1 MSASTALA
9 VIDGAQGPL
18 AIQQPRVGL
27 LRPIAKPAEVLQAQE
42 ELRSMIA
49 GALVEGRDYGVIPG
63 TERKDKKGNDISKRT
78 LLKPGAERLNAAFGL
93 TAEFTVTEAEVNHSA
108 ELPYVKRQKVWR
120 NAHKGDKEFTWKEEQ
135 GTSVGL
141 YRYVVK
147 CALIHR
153 ESGAVVGNGVGAC
166 SSLESKYIDRPRDS
180 ENTVLKM
187 AKKRAFVDA
196 TLTALG
202 LSDQF
207 TQDVEDI
214 QANERAA
221 RGDSDPAD
229 RWNRPAPA
237 EPEPPLTLELALAM
251 TLGAEGDFNG
261 QGGKPLSGCS
271 PRLLSGA
278 AAWIDKDDD
287 RKARYER
294 LRSAI
299 QIVLT
304 HREGEARAALAKA
317 DAEAEQRAKP
327 VTGAAEEMP
336 AGLDSPD
343 DDGLPF

>member
-1 MSASTALA
+1 MSTGTALA
-9 VIDGAQGPL
+9 IVDTAQGPL

-42 ELRSMIA
+42 ELRAMIA

-63 TERKDKKGNDISKRT
+63 TERKDKKGNDISKRV
-78 LLKPGAERLNAAFGL
+78 LLKPGAERLGAAFGL

-108 ELPYVKRQKVWR
+108 EIPYVKRQKVWR
-120 NAHKGDKEFTWKEEQ
+120 NAHKGDKEFTWKEEPSV
-135 GTSVGL
+135 SVGL
-141 YRYVVK
+141 YRYVVR
-147 CALIHR
+147 CSLVHR

-221 RGDSDPAD
+221 RGEAD
-229 RWNRPAPA
+229 DKWHRPAPA

-251 TLGAEGDFNG
+251 PLPGGPKAFQGRGGTLLGDLSPRFLSGLNKWLMEDEERKANNERLIAAIALVVEHKNAEEALEDAAKGAETKAK
-261 QGGKPLSGCS
+261 KPAEPSMMQML
-271 PRLLSGA
+271 
-278 AAWIDKDDD
+278 D
-287 RKARYER
+287 
-294 LRSAI
+294 
-299 QIVLT
+299 QI
-304 HREGEARAALAKA
+304 KQ
-317 DAEAEQRAKP
+317 D
-327 VTGAAEEMP
+327 EE
-336 AGLDSPD
+336 D
-343 DDGLPF
+343 PF